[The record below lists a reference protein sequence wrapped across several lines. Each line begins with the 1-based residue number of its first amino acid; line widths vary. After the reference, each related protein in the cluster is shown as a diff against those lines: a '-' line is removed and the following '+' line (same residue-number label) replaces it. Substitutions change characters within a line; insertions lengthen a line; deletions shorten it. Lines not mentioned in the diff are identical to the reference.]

1 MFVEIKGTCRRKD
14 LVEEY
19 ILNLAK
25 NLGLSRRKTG
35 EIIITFINRM
45 TEKYSDVIGLC
56 EGDRTEALITISK
69 DQSYY
74 EQMRTLAHEMV
85 HAKQFMKGEY
95 PSEMEAKRAEFD
107 LFGRCYPWEK
117 T

>member
-1 MFVEIKGTCRRKD
+1 MFVEIKGKCRAPEMI
-14 LVEEY
+14 EEY
-19 ILNLAK
+19 TLNLIK
-25 NLGLSRRKTG
+25 KLGLARRKTG
-35 EIIITFINRM
+35 EIIITFKNEM
-45 TEKYSDVIGLC
+45 PKEYGNVLGLC
-56 EGDRTEALITISK
+56 EGDRTEALITISTK
-69 DQSYY
+69 QTYY

-85 HAKQFMKGEY
+85 HAKQFMRGEY